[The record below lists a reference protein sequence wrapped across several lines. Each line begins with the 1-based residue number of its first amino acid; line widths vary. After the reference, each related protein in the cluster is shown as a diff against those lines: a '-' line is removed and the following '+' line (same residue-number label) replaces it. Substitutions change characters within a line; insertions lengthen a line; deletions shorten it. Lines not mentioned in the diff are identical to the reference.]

1 MKLDKDFILRMINDL
16 AKSIAFIVLGK
27 NDIEYE
33 LPENNEYSKV
43 DLLYVKLLELVNS
56 GKINEAEDM
65 LFDEINTSDMRQFR
79 WPYLSIYTLMILVMI
94 IWRKMITLEMK
105 LVKVLNLFVKNMVYL
120 PWLSFYSS

>member
-43 DLLYVKLLELVNS
+43 DFLYVKLLELVNS

-65 LFDEINTSDMRQFR
+65 LFD
-79 WPYLSIYTLMILVMI
+79 
-94 IWRKMITLEMK
+94 
-105 LVKVLNLFVKNMVYL
+105 
-120 PWLSFYSS
+120 

>member
-65 LFDEINTSDMRQFR
+65 LFYEINPSDMYKYYCF
-79 WPYLSIYTLMILVMI
+79 
-94 IWRKMITLEMK
+94 
-105 LVKVLNLFVKNMVYL
+105 NFN
-120 PWLSFYSS
+120 

>member
-43 DLLYVKLLELVNS
+43 DFLYVKLLELV
-56 GKINEAEDM
+56 D
-65 LFDEINTSDMRQFR
+65 
-79 WPYLSIYTLMILVMI
+79 
-94 IWRKMITLEMK
+94 RKS
-105 LVKVLNLFVKNMVYL
+105 VV
-120 PWLSFYSS
+120 